1 MNVQPPWNN
10 FCTKLK
16 HIFGM
21 KILLIAIFFE
31 ENWICSIH
39 RILWQVTLMSR
50 TPHSHAH
57 TRTRRTAH
65 VCAHTLFHYSLPCRN
80 SPTGPTTHT
89 YIYAT
94 LEHTRDG
101 CQYGGDTLQCIQF
114 GTLFSLT
121 LFLTGIYTPSNWHYF
136 FVYVACLLVDLRV
149 FFLPRIK
156 SRMASILTTC
166 SADISN

>member
-1 MNVQPPWNN
+1 MNVQHLWNN

-16 HIFGM
+16 HIFGI

-80 SPTGPTTHT
+80 SPTGPTIHT
-89 YIYAT
+89 YTLHWSIRETVANMAAT
-94 LEHTRDG
+94 L
-101 CQYGGDTLQCIQF
+101 CSA
-114 GTLFSLT
+114 FSL
-121 LFLTGIYTPSNWHYF
+121 GH
-136 FVYVACLLVDLRV
+136 
-149 FFLPRIK
+149 FFLLLFFWLAFIPRQIGII
-156 SRMASILTTC
+156 SSYMSPAFSSISEFFFC
-166 SADISN
+166 RE